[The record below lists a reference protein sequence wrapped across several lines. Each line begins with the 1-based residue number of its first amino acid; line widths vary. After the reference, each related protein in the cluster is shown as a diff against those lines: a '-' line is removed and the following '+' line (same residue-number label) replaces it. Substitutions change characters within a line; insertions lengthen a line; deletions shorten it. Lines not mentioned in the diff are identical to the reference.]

1 MKVNL
6 PVTDNEQVM
15 RDGQTIVSKTDLKGI
30 ITFANQDF
38 IDISG
43 FTEAE
48 LIGKNHNI
56 VRHPDVPAGAFGDLW
71 QTLKAGRPWT
81 GIVKNRCK
89 NGDFYWVEANVAPI
103 FEAGE
108 IAGYLSVRNKPS
120 REQISAAETVYKL
133 AAEGKVGLREGSVIR
148 SPWRDRLNLF
158 RRFSILKKLMVVSAI
173 PVIAVILFASVLI
186 LDRWQALQV
195 VETEQL
201 GVEHLTYL
209 KQTLRHIADHR
220 SQSTALL
227 AGDSGAGEGLDA
239 LGNQISDDLVK
250 IRQLVGQHQNR
261 FQLEE
266 NLEGLESY
274 WEEIR
279 EGYRD
284 HDPAE
289 NVFLHTELQSDLMQM
304 FRLLGKH
311 SGLKQDPNVN
321 TQNWSILLIELLPQ
335 MADFLSQSQSIVTAL
350 QASGELDEESESG
363 LTNTFY
369 SLTILDERSRRLLE
383 ETTANTP
390 GLEEK
395 TTSPFGEY
403 KYASSGL
410 LPAMQELMANKV
422 LTGEESG
429 VTPEDFSNRSVQGID
444 GLLQLFDIGVE
455 QIYVGLSLREQEAMK
470 VVYFAVGAALFIVL
484 ATILIS
490 YILLRRSVAIPLQE
504 TLKIFRRISSGEYHN
519 RIEPISEDEISNVL
533 RGLKAMQIKLGFDI
547 TEAERRA
554 DEALRIQTALDNV
567 SSSVMVADR
576 DHNIIYIN
584 RAAQKLFHD
593 IEKEILTEIS
603 DFSAEA
609 IIGTS
614 IDRFHKHPEQQ
625 RQLLDQ
631 LTTTDRSR
639 INLGS
644 RIFDIASSPV
654 MDDEGERQGA
664 ATEWSDVT
672 EQVQVEEEVAA
683 VVEGVVQGELQ
694 QHIDLEGKHG
704 FMRSLGTGINRLT
717 QVVAESVSEMEAV
730 LGSLSDGDLTRKLS
744 EESEGAFGRLSE
756 AANRTV
762 DKLRNMVQ
770 EIQSSA
776 DAITQSTSEIA
787 SGSTEMSRRAE
798 TQASSLEETAASME
812 ELTSTVQQNAE
823 NASVANQLAIAGRSV
838 GEQGGV
844 VVTQTVQAMEEIS
857 QSSSK
862 IANIIGVIDEIAFQT
877 NLLALNAS
885 VEAAR
890 AGEKGRGFAVVAA
903 EVRNLAQ
910 RSATAAGE
918 IKTLIKDSEEKVATG
933 SDLVNKSGETLR
945 EMIDAMTKV
954 GDVVSEIAAASS
966 EQAEGIRQVN
976 QAVIQ
981 LDDSTQQNA
990 ALSEETSAASQ
1001 SLNDQAKRLVELVSN
1016 FTLPGK

>member
-1 MKVNL
+1 MSQNL
-6 PVTDNEQVM
+6 
-15 RDGQTIVSKTDLKGI
+15 
-30 ITFANQDF
+30 
-38 IDISG
+38 
-43 FTEAE
+43 
-48 LIGKNHNI
+48 
-56 VRHPDVPAGAFGDLW
+56 
-71 QTLKAGRPWT
+71 
-81 GIVKNRCK
+81 
-89 NGDFYWVEANVAPI
+89 
-103 FEAGE
+103 
-108 IAGYLSVRNKPS
+108 S
-120 REQISAAETVYKL
+120 R
-133 AAEGKVGLREGSVIR
+133 G
-148 SPWRDRLNLF
+148 
-158 RRFSILKKLMVVSAI
+158 
-173 PVIAVILFASVLI
+173 
-186 LDRWQALQV
+186 
-195 VETEQL
+195 
-201 GVEHLTYL
+201 
-209 KQTLRHIADHR
+209 
-220 SQSTALL
+220 
-227 AGDSGAGEGLDA
+227 
-239 LGNQISDDLVK
+239 
-250 IRQLVGQHQNR
+250 
-261 FQLEE
+261 
-266 NLEGLESY
+266 
-274 WEEIR
+274 
-279 EGYRD
+279 
-284 HDPAE
+284 
-289 NVFLHTELQSDLMQM
+289 
-304 FRLLGKH
+304 
-311 SGLKQDPNVN
+311 
-321 TQNWSILLIELLPQ
+321 
-335 MADFLSQSQSIVTAL
+335 
-350 QASGELDEESESG
+350 
-363 LTNTFY
+363 
-369 SLTILDERSRRLLE
+369 RRL
-383 ETTANTP
+383 TW
-390 GLEEK
+390 
-395 TTSPFGEY
+395 
-403 KYASSGL
+403 
-410 LPAMQELMANKV
+410 
-422 LTGEESG
+422 
-429 VTPEDFSNRSVQGID
+429 
-444 GLLQLFDIGVE
+444 
-455 QIYVGLSLREQEAMK
+455 K
-470 VVYFAVGAALFIVL
+470 VVYIAVGAALFIVL

-490 YILLRRSVAIPLQE
+490 YTLLRRSVAIPLQE

-519 RIEPISEDEISNVL
+519 RIEPTSEDEISNVL

-584 RAAQKLFHD
+584 RAVQKLFHD
-593 IEKEILTEIS
+593 VEKEILTEIP

-614 IDRFHKHPEQQ
+614 IDRFHKHPQQQ

-644 RIFDIASSPV
+644 RIFDIATSPV
-654 MDDEGERQGA
+654 MDDEGERQGT

-730 LGSLSDGDLTRKLS
+730 LGALSDGDLTRKLS
-744 EESEGAFGRLSE
+744 EEREGAFGRLAE

-762 DKLRNMVQ
+762 DQLRNMVQ

-823 NASVANQLAIAGRSV
+823 NASVANQLAIAGRSI
-838 GEQGGV
+838 GEQGGE

-857 QSSSK
+857 QSSAK

-890 AGEKGRGFAVVAA
+890 AGERGRGFAVVAT

-910 RSATAAGE
+910 RSASAAGE
-918 IKTLIKDSEEKVATG
+918 IKTLIKDSEEKVETG

-945 EMIDAMTKV
+945 EMIVSMKKV

-1001 SLNDQAKRLVELVSN
+1001 SLDDQARRLVELVSN